1 MADVV
6 ALRKAKDG
14 AQLLEQYSHLL
25 KRTDEVDEYSQ
36 LIPLDHLSMLNE
48 VIEASLKPAARA
60 DLAKAVAL
68 LFASFKVGDVL
79 EDRPAFTRLMIAELA
94 VYPTDILERAIIQA
108 RRTIKWLP
116 SIAEMIAI
124 CNEFFDERGSQLYIV
139 QRMIGEHR
147 RRLDV
152 AASRTAEAE
161 RKAKREQERKAH
173 LQKIEMRAR
182 ERFGDD
188 APLPGDVELAVS
200 LSNSTVYRAR
210 EPISWQA
217 ALAGGEDWAAQYCRL
232 MALAARVIRAHDQ
245 GQVSWSEALA
255 VVKLIVADE
264 ATARHQIE
272 QVEGRQPGAGAGKL
286 TEGFWRYLWKIR
298 EKCGL
303 DVPAS
308 QRGDAAAAIENLK
321 HLTGLAALADTRA
334 ILDHQVREQWER
346 QQPALA
352 RVLWRG
358 DDQTQERN

>member
-36 LIPLDHLSMLNE
+36 LIPLDHLSILNE

-188 APLPGDVELAVS
+188 GPLPGDIQLADS
-200 LSNSTVYRAR
+200 ISNSEVSRGGKR
-210 EPISWQA
+210 ISWQA
-217 ALAGGEDWAAQYCRL
+217 ALAAGELWAAKFSRL
-232 MALAARVIRAHDQ
+232 MGLAARLRQALEQ
-245 GQVSWSEALA
+245 GRISWDRALA
-255 VVKLIVADE
+255 IAKMIPTDE
-264 ATARHQIE
+264 ANARSQIDDIDG
-272 QVEGRQPGAGAGKL
+272 VEASYPGDQPP
-286 TEGFWRYLWKIR
+286 ESFWRALWKIHSV
-298 EKCGL
+298 CGL
-303 DVPAS
+303 DAPRFPEDA
-308 QRGDAAAAIENLK
+308 AAAAIESLK
-321 HLTGLAALADTRA
+321 HLTGLAELADTRA

>member
-1 MADVV
+1 
-6 ALRKAKDG
+6 
-14 AQLLEQYSHLL
+14 
-25 KRTDEVDEYSQ
+25 
-36 LIPLDHLSMLNE
+36 
-48 VIEASLKPAARA
+48 
-60 DLAKAVAL
+60 
-68 LFASFKVGDVL
+68 
-79 EDRPAFTRLMIAELA
+79 
-94 VYPTDILERAIIQA
+94 
-108 RRTIKWLP
+108 
-116 SIAEMIAI
+116 
-124 CNEFFDERGSQLYIV
+124 
-139 QRMIGEHR
+139 MIGEHR
-147 RRLDV
+147 RRLDM

-188 APLPGDVELAVS
+188 APSPGDVELAVS

-217 ALAGGEDWAAQYCRL
+217 ALADGEDWAAQYCRL

-264 ATARHQIE
+264 ASARRQIE

-321 HLTGLAALADTRA
+321 HLTALADLADTRG
-334 ILDHQVREQWER
+334 IHDEQ
-346 QQPALA
+346 ALNDWRA
-352 RVLWRG
+352 RRSRSPGITNGV
-358 DDQTQERN
+358 DDDKNCESD